1 MKYAVVF
8 SLLAATLLFNAWLV
22 DRWLAAIPLAWASIS
37 CGLVAIAYWFNAPG
51 IFGKRPDGRL
61 GVLNAIVLFP
71 YRVLAQAVWWFNIRL
86 SAEPAWHRIDD
97 RLIVG
102 RRLLGHEVPPGVDA
116 VLDLTCEFSEPRRLR
131 SLAYRCLPMLDA
143 STPSMERLLAAVQ
156 ESAALPGTLYIHCAQ
171 GHGRTG
177 LVAALVMAA
186 RTLDLAPE
194 AALARLQ
201 QIRPG
206 IGLNRRQHALL
217 TQMGSESAQRRHENN
232 RGAGPGSPAT

>member
-22 DRWLAAIPLAWASIS
+22 DGWSAAVPLAWAGIS

-51 IFGKRPDGRL
+51 VFGKRPDGRL
-61 GVLNAIVLFP
+61 GLLHVTILFP
-71 YRVLAQAVWWFNIRL
+71 YRVLAQAVWWINTRL
-86 SAEPAWHRIDD
+86 SAEPAWHRVDD

-102 RRLLGHEVPPGVDA
+102 RRLLGSEVPPGIDA
-116 VLDLTCEFSEPRRLR
+116 VLDLTCEFSESRRLR

-156 ESAALPGTLYIHCAQ
+156 EAAALPGTLYIHCAQ

-177 LVAALVMAA
+177 LVAALVMAV
-186 RTLDLAPE
+186 RSPDLTPE

-206 IGLNRRQHALL
+206 IGLNRRQHAVLARI
-217 TQMGSESAQRRHENN
+217 GSETALRRHANGQ
-232 RGAGPGSPAT
+232 GAGPVPPVA